1 MRRKSITV
9 AVTAAT
15 LAVTTGCRTAAH
27 SGEKTEMRHTERL
40 AAAESA
46 AIRRHVTLDK
56 PVVTVEYADSPARRI
71 TMRAERIEASS
82 DAEMRTAVRTAST
95 DSIATAA
102 ESVKKS
108 TPPSAGLTW
117 LGIGAA
123 FAAGLL
129 CNPRRGRR
137 DQTR

>member
-9 AVTAAT
+9 AATAAV

-27 SGEKTEMRHTERL
+27 SAEKTEMRHSERL
-40 AAAESA
+40 AASDSA
-46 AIRRHVTLDK
+46 AVRRHVTLDK

-71 TMRAERIEASS
+71 TVTAERINASS
-82 DAEMRTAVRTAST
+82 DAEMRTAVRAAAT
-95 DSIATAA
+95 DSVATTA